1 MDIGIASIISSSI
14 IGTAGIIISVV
25 YGYVPAKRRAREE
38 QLRKELLRVYKNV
51 KCLLDIEMDLTN
63 QLSLNKQV
71 VRKKHQL
78 TKDVQPKRL
87 ERRIRELEVLLKQD

>member
-1 MDIGIASIISSSI
+1 MDIGIASIISSTI
-14 IGTAGIIISVV
+14 IGTAGIIISIV

-63 QLSLNKQV
+63 QLSLSKQA

-78 TKDVQPKRL
+78 TKAAHH
-87 ERRIRELEVLLKQD
+87 E

>member
-25 YGYVPAKRRAREE
+25 YGYIPAKRRTRED
-38 QLRKELLRVYKNV
+38 QLRNELLRVYKNV

-63 QLSLNKQV
+63 QLNLNKQV
-71 VRKKHQL
+71 VRKKYFF
-78 TKDVQPKRL
+78 TKDIEPKRL